1 MHHKKQF
8 DHDGLKHLPH
18 MDTTG
23 KFALHLDHQLGIPY
37 ELLDDLSVRE
47 QRVIVKRRIEEMR
60 QVENYK
66 IRTMSKSPTKAI
78 DTATNTKLFLK

>member
-1 MHHKKQF
+1 
-8 DHDGLKHLPH
+8 

-47 QRVIVKRRIEEMR
+47 QRVIVKKRIAELREI
-60 QVENYK
+60 ENFK
-66 IRTMSKSPTKAI
+66 IRSQTKSPTKPI
-78 DTATNTKLFLK
+78 DTSTNTRLYLRQMDKRANETMGSSTM